1 MEVLF
6 RLLDHLAIID
16 GRFGFQDFAINC
28 YRFLKLIALLGPGC
42 GGRLVALNWKPGGH
56 LKRKLVLNVSAVY

>member
-6 RLLDHLAIID
+6 HLLDLLAIID
-16 GRFGFQDFAINC
+16 GRFGFLQHFAVNC

-42 GGRLVALNWKPGGH
+42 GEDRWL
-56 LKRKLVLNVSAVY
+56 